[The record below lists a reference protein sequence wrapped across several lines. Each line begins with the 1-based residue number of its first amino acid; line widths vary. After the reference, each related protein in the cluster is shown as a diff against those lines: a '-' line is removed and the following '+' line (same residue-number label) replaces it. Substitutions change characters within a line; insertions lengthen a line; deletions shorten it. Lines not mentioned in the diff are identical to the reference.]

1 MDWLMVNNP
10 LANKPLANISTYI
23 IIHTVD
29 WLMLIYRLSSQ
40 STVSGSPLRVRPRI
54 KDVVARLQSSELAE
68 VRTATGFK
76 TPRLWKNKLNK
87 WF

>member
-1 MDWLMVNNP
+1 
-10 LANKPLANISTYI
+10 
-23 IIHTVD
+23 
-29 WLMLIYRLSSQ
+29 MLIYRLSSQ

-76 TPRLWKNKLNK
+76 TPRL
-87 WF
+87 